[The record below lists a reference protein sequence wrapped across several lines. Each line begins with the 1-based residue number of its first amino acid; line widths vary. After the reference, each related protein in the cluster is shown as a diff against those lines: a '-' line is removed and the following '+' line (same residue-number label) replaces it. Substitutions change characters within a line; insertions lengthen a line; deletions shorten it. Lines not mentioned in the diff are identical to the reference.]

1 MFANQLRKIIGCL
14 LFQVAK
20 KLSGHAS
27 RTAEW
32 VTDLGNEH
40 RQVLANILTAKEGSG
55 QSKMASDLMKRYKD
69 ASVDP
74 PVLYVD
80 RDCCSG
86 KSKALFTE

>member
-1 MFANQLRKIIGCL
+1 MFANQLRKIIGYL

-40 RQVLANILTAKEGSG
+40 RQVLASILTAKEGSG
-55 QSKMASDLMKRYKD
+55 QSKMASGLMKRYKMR
-69 ASVDP
+69 AWILQSFST
-74 PVLYVD
+74 LT
-80 RDCCSG
+80 G
-86 KSKALFTE
+86 TAALFT